1 MPNPSYRTARKIKK
15 RKMRHLVTLDDLSN
29 FEIEQIF
36 RLAAGMQSQLET
48 WAGICRSKL
57 LATLF
62 YEPSTRTRLS
72 FESAMER
79 LNGGTLG
86 FADPQATSIT
96 KGETLAD
103 TARMVTNYADLIVVR
118 HNWAGAARVIAQHA
132 HIPVINGGDGSHTH
146 PTQALA
152 DLYTII
158 RRKSKFESR
167 KPSLAFIEGLTVG
180 ICGDLQ
186 FGRAAHSFALA
197 VARFG
202 GNLIHIAPKPLQ
214 MPPWVLAQ
222 LEQCHG
228 QIPLEVESITE
239 VIDRLD
245 VIYVNRLQEERLPP
259 NMDAA
264 TVRGS
269 YLLNAAVM
277 KHAKPDAMIMHPL
290 PRVNELAYELDDD
303 PRAAYFEQSA
313 NAVPVRMAL
322 IASLMGL
329 EQLILTQPPE
339 RDIAASTRTCVNTNC
354 VTNHETYLTPERET
368 FKGNVKL
375 HACAYCGNL
384 LS

>member
-1 MPNPSYRTARKIKK
+1 
-15 RKMRHLVTLDDLSN
+15 MRHLVTLDDLSN

-36 RLAAGMQSQLET
+36 RLASGMQSQLET

-86 FADPQATSIT
+86 FADPSATSAA

-103 TARMVTNYADLIVVR
+103 TARMVTNYADIIVVR
-118 HNWAGAARVIAQHA
+118 HSWAGSARVMAQYA

-152 DLYTII
+152 DLYTIM
-158 RRKSKFESR
+158 RRKSQV
-167 KPSLAFIEGLTVG
+167 EGLTVG
-180 ICGDLQ
+180 ICGDLK

-202 GNLIHIAPKPLQ
+202 GNLIHIAPKSLQ
-214 MPPWVLAQ
+214 MPAWVLAQ
-222 LEQCHG
+222 LEQRHG
-228 QIPLEVESITE
+228 QKPLEVESVTA

-245 VIYVNRLQEERLPP
+245 VIYVNRLQEERLPS

-264 TVRGS
+264 AVRGS

-277 KHAKPDAMIMHPL
+277 KNAKPDAMIMHPL

-313 NAVPVRMAL
+313 NAVPIRMAL
-322 IASLMGL
+322 IASLIGL
-329 EQLILTQPPE
+329 EQLILTQPPK
-339 RDIAASTRTCVNTNC
+339 RDIRTSVHTCANTNC
-354 VTNHETYLTPERET
+354 VTKHETYLIPECET
-368 FKGNVKL
+368 FSGEVEL
-375 HACAYCGNL
+375 QACAYCGSL

>member
-1 MPNPSYRTARKIKK
+1 
-15 RKMRHLVTLDDLSN
+15 MRHLVTLDDLSN

-36 RLAAGMQSQLET
+36 RLASGMQSQLET

-86 FADPQATSIT
+86 FADPSATSAA

-103 TARMVTNYADLIVVR
+103 TARMVTNYANIIVVR
-118 HNWAGAARVIAQHA
+118 HSWAGSARVMAQYA

-158 RRKSKFESR
+158 RRKSEVK
-167 KPSLAFIEGLTVG
+167 GLTVG

-202 GNLIHIAPKPLQ
+202 GKLIHIAPKPLQ
-214 MPPWVLAQ
+214 MPAWIRAS
-222 LEQCHG
+222 LEHRYSQK
-228 QIPLEVESITE
+228 PLEVESVTE
-239 VIDRLD
+239 VIEQLD

-264 TVRGS
+264 AVRGS
-269 YLLNAAVM
+269 YLLNAEVM

-313 NAVPVRMAL
+313 NAVPIRMAL
-322 IASLMGL
+322 IASLIGL
-329 EQLILTQPPE
+329 EQLILTQPPK
-339 RDIAASTRTCVNTNC
+339 RDIRTSAHTCANTNC
-354 VTNHETYLTPERET
+354 ITNHETYLIPERET
-368 FKGNVKL
+368 FSGDVEL
-375 HACAYCGNL
+375 QACAYCGNL

>member
-1 MPNPSYRTARKIKK
+1 
-15 RKMRHLVTLDDLSN
+15 MRHLVTLDDLSN

-36 RLAAGMQSQLET
+36 RLAAGMQSQTET

-86 FADPQATSIT
+86 FSDPRATSAT

-103 TARMVTNYADLIVVR
+103 TARMVTNYADVIVVR
-118 HNWAGAARVIAQHA
+118 HSLAGSARVIASHA
-132 HIPVINGGDGSHTH
+132 NIPVINGGDGSHTH
-146 PTQALA
+146 PTQALT

-158 RRKSKFESR
+158 RRKSQV
-167 KPSLAFIEGLTVG
+167 EGLTVG
-180 ICGDLQ
+180 ICGDLMY
-186 FGRAAHSFALA
+186 GRAAHSFALA

-202 GNLIHIAPKPLQ
+202 GNLVHIAPNGLQ
-214 MPPWVLAQ
+214 MPPWVLRRLSQ
-222 LEQCHG
+222 IHG
-228 QIPLEVESITE
+228 QVPLEVENVTE
-239 VIDRLD
+239 VIETLD

-259 NMDAA
+259 SVDAE

-277 KHAKPDAMIMHPL
+277 KNAKDDAMIMHPL

-313 NAVPVRMAL
+313 NAVPIRMAL
-322 IASLMGL
+322 IASLLGL
-329 EQLILTQPPE
+329 EQLILTQPPI
-339 RDIAASTRTCVNTNC
+339 RDIRESSHKCENPNC
-354 VTNHETYLTPERET
+354 VTNHETYLVSERET
-368 FKGNVKL
+368 YYGDEEVY
-375 HACAYCGNL
+375 ACTYCGNL
-384 LS
+384 VS

>member
-1 MPNPSYRTARKIKK
+1 
-15 RKMRHLVTLDDLSN
+15 MRHLITLDDLSN

-36 RLAAGMQSQLET
+36 RLAEGMQSQHET

-86 FADPQATSIT
+86 FADPSSTST
-96 KGETLAD
+96 AKGETLAD
-103 TARMVTNYADLIVVR
+103 TARMVTNYADIIVMR
-118 HNWAGAARVIAQHA
+118 HSWAGAARVMASYSN
-132 HIPVINGGDGSHTH
+132 IPVINGGDGSHTH

-158 RRKSKFESR
+158 RRKSQ
-167 KPSLAFIEGLTVG
+167 IQGLTVG
-180 ICGDLQ
+180 ICGDLRY
-186 FGRAAHSFALA
+186 GRSAHSFTLA
-197 VARFG
+197 AARFG
-202 GNLIHIAPKPLQ
+202 ANLVHIAPHGLQ
-214 MPPWVLAQ
+214 MPPWVLTRLAENHKQ
-222 LEQCHG
+222 T
-228 QIPLEVESITE
+228 PLEVENVRE
-239 VIDRLD
+239 VIKTLD

-259 NMDAA
+259 NVDAKA
-264 TVRGS
+264 VRGS

-277 KHAKPDAMIMHPL
+277 KDAKPDAIIMHPL
-290 PRVNELAYELDDD
+290 PRVNELAYELDED

-329 EQLILTQPPE
+329 EQLILTQPPIRNISE
-339 RDIAASTRTCVNTNC
+339 TTAQCKNANC
-354 VTNHETYLTPERET
+354 VTNHETYLTSEQET
-368 FKGNVKL
+368 YNGDTEVI
-375 HACAYCGNL
+375 ACAYCGCL
-384 LS
+384 FS

>member
-1 MPNPSYRTARKIKK
+1 
-15 RKMRHLVTLDDLSN
+15 
-29 FEIEQIF
+29 
-36 RLAAGMQSQLET
+36 MQSQQET
-48 WAGICRSKL
+48 WAGICRGKL

-79 LNGGTLG
+79 LNGRTLG
-86 FADPQATSIT
+86 FSDPRATSAT

-118 HNWAGAARVIAQHA
+118 HNWAGAARVIARHT
-132 HIPVINGGDGSHTH
+132 HVPVINGGDGSHTH

-158 RRKSKFESR
+158 RRKSE
-167 KPSLAFIEGLTVG
+167 INGLTVG

-228 QIPLEVESITE
+228 QKPLEVESVTE
-239 VIDRLD
+239 VIDELD

-259 NMDAA
+259 NMDADA
-264 TVRGS
+264 VRGS

-277 KHAKPDAMIMHPL
+277 QHAKPDAMIMHPL

-339 RDIAASTRTCVNTNC
+339 RDIAATTKPCENGNC
-354 VTNHETYLTPERET
+354 VTTHETYLTPERET
-368 FKGNVKL
+368 VLGTLQL
-375 HACAYCGNL
+375 HACVYCGNL
-384 LS
+384 MP

>member
-1 MPNPSYRTARKIKK
+1 
-15 RKMRHLVTLDDLSN
+15 MRHFVTLDDFSN
-29 FEIEQIF
+29 SEIEQIF
-36 RLAAGMQSQLET
+36 RLASGMQTQLET

-86 FADPQATSIT
+86 FADPGSTSMT

-103 TARMVTNYADLIVVR
+103 TARMVTNYADIIVVR
-118 HNWAGAARVIAQHA
+118 HNWAGSARVIANYSN
-132 HIPVINGGDGSHTH
+132 IPVINGGDGSHAH
-146 PTQALA
+146 PTQALT

-158 RRKSKFESR
+158 RRKSQVQ
-167 KPSLAFIEGLTVG
+167 GLTVG

-186 FGRAAHSFALA
+186 YGRAAHSFALA

-202 GNLIHIAPKPLQ
+202 GKLVHIAPKGLHSPAWLLTRLTKYHKQ
-214 MPPWVLAQ
+214 PP
-222 LEQCHG
+222 
-228 QIPLEVESITE
+228 IEVENVTE
-239 VIDRLD
+239 VIETLD

-259 NMDAA
+259 TVDAA

-269 YLLNAAVM
+269 YLLNAEVM
-277 KHAKPDAMIMHPL
+277 KNAKPDAMIMHPL

-322 IASLMGL
+322 ISSLLGL
-329 EQLILTQPPE
+329 EQLILTDPPQ
-339 RDIAASTRTCVNTNC
+339 RDITESSHQCDNGNC
-354 VTNHETYLTPERET
+354 VTNHETYHVPEQET
-368 FKGNVKL
+368 FNGDL
-375 HACAYCGNL
+375 DIQTCAYCGHL
-384 LS
+384 FP

>member
-1 MPNPSYRTARKIKK
+1 
-15 RKMRHLVTLDDLSN
+15 MRHLITLDDVSN
-29 FEIEQIF
+29 FEIEQLF
-36 RLAAGMQSQLET
+36 RLAAGMQAQLET

-86 FADPQATSIT
+86 FADPSGTSAT

-118 HNWAGAARVIAQHA
+118 HNWAGAARVMARYA
-132 HIPVINGGDGSHTH
+132 KIPIINGGDGSHAH
-146 PTQALA
+146 PTQALT

-158 RRKSKFESR
+158 RRKQK
-167 KPSLAFIEGLTVG
+167 IDGLTVG
-180 ICGDLQ
+180 ICGDLRY
-186 FGRAAHSFALA
+186 GRAAHSFALA

-202 GNLIHIAPKPLQ
+202 GKLVHIGPSGLQ
-214 MPPWVLAQ
+214 MPTWVLERLANCHAQ
-222 LEQCHG
+222 QP
-228 QIPLEVESITE
+228 IEVEQIRQI
-239 VIDRLD
+239 IDSLD

-259 NMDAA
+259 NVDVEE
-264 TVRGS
+264 VRGS

-290 PRVNELAYELDDD
+290 PRVNELSYELDDD

-313 NAVPVRMAL
+313 NAVPIRMAL
-322 IASLMGL
+322 ISSLLGL
-329 EQLILTQPPE
+329 EQLILTQPPQRE
-339 RDIAASTRTCVNTNC
+339 LVPADKPCPNPNC
-354 VTNHETYLTPERET
+354 VTNYETYLQPEHET
-368 FKGNVKL
+368 FKNNL
-375 HACAYCGNL
+375 TTCAYCGCL
-384 LS
+384 AST

>member
-1 MPNPSYRTARKIKK
+1 
-15 RKMRHLVTLDDLSN
+15 MRHLVTLDDFSN
-29 FEIEQIF
+29 FEIEQVF

-86 FADPQATSIT
+86 FADPSSTSVT

-103 TARMVTNYADLIVVR
+103 TARMVTNYADIIVVR
-118 HNWAGAARVIAQHA
+118 HSWAGSARVMATYA
-132 HIPVINGGDGSHTH
+132 NIPVINGGDGSHAH
-146 PTQALA
+146 PTQALT

-158 RRKSKFESR
+158 RRKSQV
-167 KPSLAFIEGLTVG
+167 EGLTVG
-180 ICGDLQ
+180 ICGDLRY
-186 FGRAAHSFALA
+186 GRAAHSFALA

-202 GNLIHIAPKPLQ
+202 GNLVHIAPNGLQ
-214 MPPWVLAQ
+214 MPSWILTRLSQ
-222 LEQCHG
+222 IHG
-228 QIPLEVESITE
+228 QKPLEVENVTE
-239 VIDRLD
+239 VIETLD

-259 NMDAA
+259 TLDAE

-277 KHAKPDAMIMHPL
+277 ENAKPNAMIMHPL

-322 IASLMGL
+322 ISSLMGL
-329 EQLILTQPPE
+329 EQLILTQPPKRNINE
-339 RDIAASTRTCVNTNC
+339 SSHQCENTNC
-354 VTNHETYLTPERET
+354 ITNQETYLIPERET
-368 FKGNVKL
+368 FTGDIEV

>member
-1 MPNPSYRTARKIKK
+1 
-15 RKMRHLVTLDDLSN
+15 MRHFVTLDDFSN

-36 RLAAGMQSQLET
+36 RLAAGMQTQLET

-86 FADPQATSIT
+86 FADPNSTSAA

-103 TARMVTNYADLIVVR
+103 TARMVTNYADIIVVR
-118 HNWAGAARVIAQHA
+118 HSWAGSARVMASYA
-132 HIPVINGGDGSHTH
+132 NIPVINGGDGSHAH
-146 PTQALA
+146 PTQALT

-158 RRKSKFESR
+158 RRKSQVQ
-167 KPSLAFIEGLTVG
+167 GLTVG

-186 FGRAAHSFALA
+186 YGRAAHSFALA

-202 GNLIHIAPKPLQ
+202 GKLVHIAPKGLQ
-214 MPPWVLAQ
+214 MPTWL
-222 LEQCHG
+222 LTRISKFHEQ
-228 QIPLEVESITE
+228 QPIEVENVTE
-239 VIDRLD
+239 VIETLD

-259 NMDAA
+259 SVDAA

-269 YLLNAAVM
+269 YLLNVEVM
-277 KHAKPDAMIMHPL
+277 KNAKPDAMIMHPL

-313 NAVPVRMAL
+313 NAVPIRMAL
-322 IASLMGL
+322 ISSLMGL
-329 EQLILTQPPE
+329 EQLILTQPPQ
-339 RDIAASTRTCVNTNC
+339 RDITESSHQCENANC
-354 VTNHETYLTPERET
+354 VTNHETYLFPEQET
-368 FKGNVKL
+368 YNGEMTIQT
-375 HACAYCGNL
+375 CAYCGSL
-384 LS
+384 IA

>member
-1 MPNPSYRTARKIKK
+1 
-15 RKMRHLVTLDDLSN
+15 MRHLITLDDLSN

-36 RLAAGMQSQLET
+36 RLASGMQSQQET

-86 FADPQATSIT
+86 FSDARATSAA

-103 TARMVTNYADLIVVR
+103 TARMVTNYADVIVVR
-118 HNWAGAARVIAQHA
+118 HNWAGSARVVAGHA
-132 HIPVINGGDGSHTH
+132 NIPVINGGDGSHTH

-158 RRKSKFESR
+158 RRKSQV
-167 KPSLAFIEGLTVG
+167 EGITVG
-180 ICGDLQ
+180 ICGDLRY
-186 FGRAAHSFALA
+186 GRSAHSFALA

-202 GNLIHIAPKPLQ
+202 GNLVHIAPHGLQ
-214 MPPWVLAQ
+214 MPSWVLTRLVQ
-222 LEQCHG
+222 VHG
-228 QIPLEVESITE
+228 QVPIEAEDVTE
-239 VIDRLD
+239 VIESLD

-259 NMDAA
+259 SADSEA
-264 TVRGS
+264 VRGS

-277 KHAKPDAMIMHPL
+277 KNAKSDAMIMHPL

-313 NAVPVRMAL
+313 NAVPIRMAL
-322 IASLMGL
+322 IASLLGL
-329 EQLILTQPPE
+329 EQLILTHPP
-339 RDIAASTRTCVNTNC
+339 TRNLNESADQCENQNC
-354 VTNHETYLTPERET
+354 VTNHETYLASECET
-368 FKGNVKL
+368 YSGDVEVR
-375 HACAYCGNL
+375 ACAYCGNL

>member
-214 MPPWVLAQ
+214 MPPVGA
-222 LEQCHG
+222 
-228 QIPLEVESITE
+228 
-239 VIDRLD
+239 R
-245 VIYVNRLQEERLPP
+245 
-259 NMDAA
+259 A
-264 TVRGS
+264 TGT
-269 YLLNAAVM
+269 
-277 KHAKPDAMIMHPL
+277 
-290 PRVNELAYELDDD
+290 
-303 PRAAYFEQSA
+303 
-313 NAVPVRMAL
+313 VPWADT
-322 IASLMGL
+322 S
-329 EQLILTQPPE
+329 
-339 RDIAASTRTCVNTNC
+339 
-354 VTNHETYLTPERET
+354 
-368 FKGNVKL
+368 
-375 HACAYCGNL
+375 
-384 LS
+384 

>member
-1 MPNPSYRTARKIKK
+1 
-15 RKMRHLVTLDDLSN
+15 MRHLVTLDDLSN

-36 RLAAGMQSQLET
+36 RLATGMQSQQET
-48 WAGICRSKL
+48 WAGICRGKL

-79 LNGGTLG
+79 LNGRTLG
-86 FADPQATSIT
+86 FSDPRATST
-96 KGETLAD
+96 AKGETLAD

-118 HNWAGAARVIAQHA
+118 HNWAGSARVIAQHA
-132 HIPVINGGDGSHTH
+132 YVPVINGGDGSHTH

-152 DLYTII
+152 DLYTIM
-158 RRKSKFESR
+158 RRKSR
-167 KPSLAFIEGLTVG
+167 IQGLTVG

-186 FGRAAHSFALA
+186 FGRAAHSFSLA

-202 GNLIHIAPKPLQ
+202 GNLVHIAPKPLQ

-222 LEQCHG
+222 LEQSHG
-228 QIPLEVESITE
+228 QKPLEVESVTE
-239 VIDRLD
+239 VIDKLD

-264 TVRGS
+264 AVRGS
-269 YLLNAAVM
+269 YLLNAVVM

-329 EQLILTQPPE
+329 EQLILTQPPK
-339 RDIAASTRTCVNTNC
+339 RDIAATEKLCENTNC

-368 FKGNVKL
+368 FDATVKL

-384 LS
+384 VS

>member
-1 MPNPSYRTARKIKK
+1 
-15 RKMRHLVTLDDLSN
+15 MRHLVTLDDLSN

-36 RLAAGMQSQLET
+36 RLASGMQSQLET

-86 FADPQATSIT
+86 FADPSATSAA

-103 TARMVTNYADLIVVR
+103 TARMVTNYADIIVVR
-118 HNWAGAARVIAQHA
+118 HSWAGSARVIAQHA

-158 RRKSKFESR
+158 RRKSEV
-167 KPSLAFIEGLTVG
+167 EGLTVG

-202 GNLIHIAPKPLQ
+202 GKLIHIAPKPLQ
-214 MPPWVLAQ
+214 MPAWILAS
-222 LEQCHG
+222 LEHRYG
-228 QIPLEVESITE
+228 QIPLEVESVTE
-239 VIDRLD
+239 VIEQLD

-259 NMDAA
+259 NMDATA
-264 TVRGS
+264 VRGS
-269 YLLNAAVM
+269 YLLNAEVM
-277 KHAKPDAMIMHPL
+277 KNAKPDAMIMHPL

-313 NAVPVRMAL
+313 NAVPIRMAL
-322 IASLMGL
+322 IASLIGL
-329 EQLILTQPPE
+329 EQLILTQPPK
-339 RDIAASTRTCVNTNC
+339 RDIRTSAHTCANTNC
-354 VTNHETYLTPERET
+354 ITNHETYLTPERET
-368 FKGNVKL
+368 FSGDVEL
-375 HACAYCGNL
+375 QVCAYCGNL

>member
-1 MPNPSYRTARKIKK
+1 
-15 RKMRHLVTLDDLSN
+15 MRHLVTLDDLSN

-86 FADPQATSIT
+86 FADPQATSAT

-158 RRKSKFESR
+158 QRKSQ
-167 KPSLAFIEGLTVG
+167 IEGLTVG

-186 FGRAAHSFALA
+186 FGRAAHSFALS

-202 GNLIHIAPKPLQ
+202 GNLVHIAQKSLQ

-222 LEQCHG
+222 LEQRHR
-228 QIPLEVESITE
+228 QIPLEVENITE

-245 VIYVNRLQEERLPP
+245 VIYVNRLQEERLPA
-259 NMDAA
+259 NMDAVA
-264 TVRGS
+264 VRGS

-339 RDIAASTRTCVNTNC
+339 RDIAPSTRTCKNTNC

-368 FKGNVKL
+368 FKGDVQL

>member
-1 MPNPSYRTARKIKK
+1 
-15 RKMRHLVTLDDLSN
+15 MRHLITLDDLSN

-86 FADPQATSIT
+86 FADPSSTSVT

-103 TARMVTNYADLIVVR
+103 TARMVTNYADIIVVR
-118 HNWAGAARVIAQHA
+118 HSWAGSARVMATYA
-132 HIPVINGGDGSHTH
+132 NIPVINGGDGSHTH
-146 PTQALA
+146 PTQALT

-158 RRKSKFESR
+158 RRKSQV
-167 KPSLAFIEGLTVG
+167 EGLTVG
-180 ICGDLQ
+180 ICGDLRY
-186 FGRAAHSFALA
+186 GRAAHSFALA

-202 GNLIHIAPKPLQ
+202 GNLVHIAPNGLQ
-214 MPPWVLAQ
+214 MPPWILTRLAQ
-222 LEQCHG
+222 IHG
-228 QIPLEVESITE
+228 QKPIEVENVTE
-239 VIDRLD
+239 VIETLD

-259 NMDAA
+259 TVDAK

-277 KHAKPDAMIMHPL
+277 KKAKPDAMIMHPL

-322 IASLMGL
+322 ISSLMGL
-329 EQLILTQPPE
+329 EQLILTQPPK
-339 RDIAASTRTCVNTNC
+339 RDIGETSHQCENANC
-354 VTNHETYLTPERET
+354 VTHHETYLVPEREA
-368 FKGNVKL
+368 FNGDIEV

-384 LS
+384 LA

>member
-1 MPNPSYRTARKIKK
+1 
-15 RKMRHLVTLDDLSN
+15 MRHLVTLDDLSN

-36 RLAAGMQSQLET
+36 RLATGMQSQQET
-48 WAGICRSKL
+48 WAGICRGKL

-79 LNGGTLG
+79 LNGKTLG
-86 FADPQATSIT
+86 FSDPRATST
-96 KGETLAD
+96 AKGETLAD
-103 TARMVTNYADLIVVR
+103 TARMVTNYADIIVVR
-118 HNWAGAARVIAQHA
+118 HNWAGAARVVAQYA
-132 HIPVINGGDGSHTH
+132 HVPVINGGDGSHTH

-152 DLYTII
+152 DLYTIM
-158 RRKSKFESR
+158 RRKSR
-167 KPSLAFIEGLTVG
+167 IQGLTIG

-186 FGRAAHSFALA
+186 FGRSAHSFSLG

-202 GNLIHIAPKPLQ
+202 GELIHIAPKPLQ

-228 QIPLEVESITE
+228 QKPLEVESVTE
-239 VIDRLD
+239 VIDKLD
-245 VIYVNRLQEERLPP
+245 VIYVNRLQEERIPP
-259 NMDAA
+259 NMDADA
-264 TVRGS
+264 VRGS
-269 YLLNAAVM
+269 YLLNAEVM

-329 EQLILTQPPE
+329 EQLILTQPPK
-339 RDIAASTRTCVNTNC
+339 RNIGPSTRACENPNC
-354 VTNHETYLTPERET
+354 VTNYETYLTPERET
-368 FKGNVKL
+368 FNGDVKL
-375 HACAYCGNL
+375 EVCAYCGHL

>member
-1 MPNPSYRTARKIKK
+1 
-15 RKMRHLVTLDDLSN
+15 MRHLITLDDLSN

-36 RLAAGMQSQLET
+36 RLASGMQSQLET

-72 FESAMER
+72 FESAMGR

-86 FADPQATSIT
+86 FADPQATSVT

-118 HNWAGAARVIAQHA
+118 HNWAGAARVIAQHT

-158 RRKSKFESR
+158 QRKSK
-167 KPSLAFIEGLTVG
+167 IEGLTIG

-264 TVRGS
+264 AVRGS

-322 IASLMGL
+322 IASLVGL

-339 RDIAASTRTCVNTNC
+339 RDIVPSTRTCENTNC
-354 VTNHETYLTPERET
+354 VTNYETYLTPERET
-368 FKGNVKL
+368 FKGNVQL

-384 LS
+384 LA

>member
-1 MPNPSYRTARKIKK
+1 
-15 RKMRHLVTLDDLSN
+15 MRHLVTLDDLSN

-36 RLAAGMQSQLET
+36 RLAEGMQSQHET

-86 FADPQATSIT
+86 FADPSSTSMT

-103 TARMVTNYADLIVVR
+103 TARMVTNYADIIVIR
-118 HNWAGAARVIAQHA
+118 HSWAGSARVMARYSN
-132 HIPVINGGDGSHTH
+132 IPVVNGGDGSHTH
-146 PTQALA
+146 PTQALT

-158 RRKSKFESR
+158 RRKSQVQD
-167 KPSLAFIEGLTVG
+167 LTVG
-180 ICGDLQ
+180 ICGDLRY
-186 FGRAAHSFALA
+186 GRAAHSFALA
-197 VARFG
+197 AARFG
-202 GNLIHIAPKPLQ
+202 AKLVHIAPHGLQ
-214 MPPWVLAQ
+214 MPPWMLTR
-222 LEQCHG
+222 LTENHEQT
-228 QIPLEVESITE
+228 PLEVENVTQ
-239 VIDRLD
+239 VIETLD

-259 NMDAA
+259 NVDAK

-269 YLLNAAVM
+269 YLLNAVVM
-277 KHAKPDAMIMHPL
+277 KNAKPDAMIMHPL

-329 EQLILTQPPE
+329 EQLILTQPP
-339 RDIAASTRTCVNTNC
+339 TRNISESAEQCENSNC
-354 VTNHETYLTPERET
+354 VTNHETYLKSECET
-368 FKGNVKL
+368 FNGDTEVV
-375 HACAYCGNL
+375 ACAYCGSL
-384 LS
+384 FS

>member
-1 MPNPSYRTARKIKK
+1 
-15 RKMRHLVTLDDLSN
+15 MRHLITLDDLSN

-36 RLAAGMQSQLET
+36 RLAAGMQAQLET

-86 FADPQATSIT
+86 FADPRVTST
-96 KGETLAD
+96 AKGETLAD
-103 TARMVTNYADLIVVR
+103 TARMVTNYADIIVVR
-118 HNWAGAARVIAQHA
+118 HNWAGSARAMA
-132 HIPVINGGDGSHTH
+132 SYANIPVINGGDGSHTH

-158 RRKSKFESR
+158 RRKSQVN
-167 KPSLAFIEGLTVG
+167 GLTIG
-180 ICGDLQ
+180 ICGDLRY
-186 FGRAAHSFALA
+186 GRSAHSFALA

-202 GNLIHIAPKPLQ
+202 GKLIHIAPSGLQ
-214 MPPWVLAQ
+214 MPPWVQARLAHVHAQ
-222 LEQCHG
+222 KP
-228 QIPLEVESITE
+228 IEVENLTE
-239 VIDRLD
+239 VIETLD

-259 NMDAA
+259 TVDAE
-264 TVRGS
+264 TVHGS
-269 YLLNAAVM
+269 YLLNAEVM
-277 KHAKPDAMIMHPL
+277 ENAKPEAMIMHPL

-339 RDIAASTRTCVNTNC
+339 RDIGKTSTQCENANC
-354 VTNHETYLTPERET
+354 VTNQEFYLLSERET
-368 FKGNVKL
+368 FTGDIEI
-375 HACAYCGNL
+375 HACAYCGTL
-384 LS
+384 KL